1 MPPVSFIETYQ
12 PILGVV
18 AFVGGWGLAM
28 LTGLMFKAAS

>member
-1 MPPVSFIETYQ
+1 MTVVETYQ
-12 PILGVV
+12 ALFSVV